1 MANATRTQPSR
12 PAGRP
17 GPRDRILSA
26 AAGLFYVEGIN
37 ATGVE
42 LIASEADV
50 SKRTLYKYFPS
61 KVNLVEQ
68 YLAYLREMVVDPR
81 HAQGDGPRERLM
93 LLFEVPQPGGGR
105 LRGCPFHNAAVE
117 AASVMPEVAEFVHT
131 QKKAFA
137 EAIIDLCRDL
147 GVDDPDRLG
156 HQIALLYEGAA
167 ALSTSLDDVEPWV
180 VARSTVEMLLDQ
192 TREGR

>member
-1 MANATRTQPSR
+1 MANATRSQPSR

-68 YLAYLREMVVDPR
+68 YLTFLRGMVVDPR
-81 HAQGDGPRERLM
+81 QAQGAGPRERLM
-93 LLFEVPQPGGGR
+93 LLFEIPQPGGGR

-117 AASVMPEVAEFVHT
+117 AASVMPEVTEFVHT

-192 TREGR
+192 AHQG